1 MKLTLTVG
9 MLLSATAAVW
19 AQGTPGA
26 PPPGSP
32 RATPDKY
39 PFEEIKAELQKDP
52 LKSEPGSVPDDP
64 RKAMAAR
71 VARGLEGAPEL
82 PEDAIPANA
91 KLALEKAE
99 GWKQDP
105 HVPAAGKDGRVVY
118 TFGAGLATVICAP
131 LRVCV
136 LELQPGEQVVGEP
149 HIGDSVR
156 WSIAPAVSGAG
167 SAVTNMVIIKPKE
180 PGLDTNLVIPTSRRA
195 YYIRLVSRQQEYL
208 PLVAFAYPDDD
219 LAKWKQ
225 AVAAQDRTREEFEA
239 SQLTPVDGLSN
250 MHFDYQVTG
259 GSQFLRPVRVVD
271 DGKKTYIQM
280 PDGTAVREAPILVVS
295 GLDSTAEMVNYRV
308 KGNMYIVDRLFE
320 HGALLLGSGKKQ
332 ERVDIVRG
340 GAGSGTAP
348 AKASKLGRWTGKKVD
363 PIEQAYMEVRRVP
376 AGDGSGAAAVPTAGT
391 EGKQVDAVK

>member
-1 MKLTLTVG
+1 MKVTLFIGTLLT
-9 MLLSATAAVW
+9 ATAAVL

-26 PPPGSP
+26 PSAP
-32 RATPDKY
+32 RVTPDKY

-52 LKSEPGSVPDDP
+52 FKSEPVPGDP
-64 RKAMAAR
+64 RKGMAAR
-71 VARGLEGAPEL
+71 VAKGLEGAPEL

-91 KLALEKAE
+91 KLALEKAD

-105 HVPAAGKDGRVVY
+105 QVPAAGKDGRVVY

-167 SAVTNMVIIKPKE
+167 NAVTNMVIIKPKE
-180 PGLDTNLVIPTSRRA
+180 PGLDTNLVIPTNRRA

-225 AVAAQDRTREEFEA
+225 AAAAQDRTREEFEA
-239 SQLTPVDGLSN
+239 AQLTPVDGLSN
-250 MHFDYQVTG
+250 LHFDYQVTG

-280 PDGTAVREAPILVVS
+280 PVGTAVREAPILVVS

-340 GAGSGTAP
+340 GTGAGGAP
-348 AKASKLGRWTGKKVD
+348 AKASKFGKWTGKKAD
-363 PIEQAYMEVRRVP
+363 PIEQAYMQVRRVP
-376 AGDGSGAAAVPTAGT
+376 AGDGSGAEAVPAAGA
-391 EGKQVDAVK
+391 EDKQVDAVK

>member
-1 MKLTLTVG
+1 M
-9 MLLSATAAVW
+9 
-19 AQGTPGA
+19 
-26 PPPGSP
+26 
-32 RATPDKY
+32 TPDKY

-52 LKSEPGSVPDDP
+52 FKGDPGSIPGDP
-64 RKAMAAR
+64 RIAMMAR
-71 VARGLEGAPEL
+71 VAKGLEGAPEL

-91 KLALEKAE
+91 KLALEKAD

-105 HVPAAGKDGRVVY
+105 QVPAAGKDGRVVY

-167 SAVTNMVIIKPKE
+167 NAVTNMVIIKPKE
-180 PGLDTNLVIPTSRRA
+180 AGLDTNLVIPTNRRV

-225 AVAAQDRTREEFEA
+225 TAAAQDRTREEFEA

-250 MHFDYQVTG
+250 LHFDYQVTG

-340 GAGSGTAP
+340 GTTP
-348 AKASKLGRWTGKKVD
+348 AKVSRSGKWMGKKED
-363 PIEQAYMEVRRVP
+363 AIEQAYLQARRTP
-376 AGDGSGAAAVPTAGT
+376 A
-391 EGKQVDAVK
+391 VDATPADLPPEAKRIDTAK